1 MIFIWDRLT
10 GSHRKA
16 LELPKDRIVDLTWHP
31 LQNIIVS
38 VSGTTGQVRI
48 SFDLAVRTKA

>member
-10 GSHRKA
+10 GNHRKV
-16 LELPKDRIVDLTWHP
+16 LDLSKDRIVDLTWHP

-38 VSGTTGQVRI
+38 VSGTTGQVR
-48 SFDLAVRTKA
+48 T